1 MPKDKKSRESQ
12 SAGQVQVVVVQ
23 EAGETE
29 SEREEDDGSENQRRD
44 MASCSSFLPFLKS
57 SYTQLLPVNYASMV
71 QYMHTF
77 SVASQS
83 SSSNFSNIPS
93 KNQLPQQ
100 IILKFH
106 SHSESEKFCFT
117 TFPLRI
123 SFWKA

>member
-12 SAGQVQVVVVQ
+12 SAGQGQVVVVVVQ

-44 MASCSSFLPFLKS
+44 MASCSSFRPFLKS
-57 SYTQLLPVNYASMV
+57 SNTQLLPVNYASMV
-71 QYMHTF
+71 PYRHKF

-83 SSSNFSNIPS
+83 NSSNFSNIPS

-106 SHSESEKFCFT
+106 SHS
-117 TFPLRI
+117 R
-123 SFWKA
+123 